1 MSLVDILK
9 ELDLSYSGKD
19 FEVLSFGTLKDAN
32 SSQIAFFN
40 DEKLLED
47 LKNTQA
53 GAVILKEEYVE
64 FLPSTCS
71 AIVDENPYL
80 QMAKMS
86 RYFAKKLFIN
96 SGEKSISAK
105 ATVDSS
111 AVVGDGTVIEDGVYV
126 MAGAVIGANV
136 LIGADSKIYPN
147 VVIYD
152 DTIIGKNCFIQ
163 AGAII
168 GSDGYGYA
176 HTKSGEHV
184 KIYHSGAV
192 VIEDDVEIGANSTI
206 DRAVFGTTRIGK
218 NTKIDNLVHIGHNCE
233 LGESCIVVAQSGLA
247 GSASLGHHVVL
258 GGQSGVGGHIHIGDF
273 AQVAARGGVTKSIEG
288 GKTYGGFPLML
299 QKDWLRIQLRLIKY
313 FKNKKE
319 KR

>member
-64 FLPSTCS
+64 FLPSTSS
-71 AIVDENPYL
+71 AIIDENPYL

>member
-47 LKNTQA
+47 LKSTQA

>member
-47 LKNTQA
+47 LKSTQA
-53 GAVILKEEYVE
+53 GAVILKEEYIE